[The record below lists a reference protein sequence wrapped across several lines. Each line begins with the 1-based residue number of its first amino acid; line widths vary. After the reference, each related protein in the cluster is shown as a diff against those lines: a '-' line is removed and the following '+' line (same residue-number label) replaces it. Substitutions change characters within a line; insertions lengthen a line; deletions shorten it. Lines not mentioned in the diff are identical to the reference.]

1 MKWIW
6 HLCLANMKQRGVRTM
21 LTILGVVIGIVSI
34 VSLLAIGIG
43 TKKELLSMAGAEGS
57 VTEIRI
63 YGVTEGKRKDQMI
76 TDRRIDEVEKLENV
90 SAVYPV
96 LSADVRLTYDKYVGY
111 WTIEGVPQEYLDGI
125 ETLHGRS
132 AEGDAWVPE
141 LIMGNQVL
149 ALFFHE
155 VTGTAYGDMMK
166 DGEKAELPDL
176 SGKKLDAV
184 FSWSD
189 TDSDRKVRLPIA
201 DMTKEDSY
209 SIYCNQDELKL
220 YLKRLAAGGKIPG
233 QPVNQN
239 DENYREWIYNSAIVE
254 ASDMECVKELEKQLK
269 DMGFQTESNIEFVEY
284 INKTMKL
291 AQLILAGIGM
301 IALIVAVIGIGNTMM
316 TAVYDRV
323 QEISML
329 KVLGAAP
336 DEILYLFLLE
346 SGILGGVGGVLG
358 VLVSYGISALGINGL
373 AVKLMNLPQGTQLA
387 EIPFW
392 LALTA
397 MAFAV
402 LLGMIAGFFP
412 ARWAV
417 KLNPIKGIS
426 GK

>member
-6 HLCLANMKQRGVRTM
+6 HLCCANMKQRGIRTM
-21 LTILGVVIGIVSI
+21 LTILGVVIGIISI
-34 VSLLAIGIG
+34 VSLLAISIG
-43 TKKELLSMAGAEGS
+43 TKKELLDMADAEGS

-76 TDRRIDEVEKLENV
+76 TDRRLGEVEELEHV

-96 LSADVRLTYDKYVGY
+96 LSADVRLTYDNYVGY

-125 ETLHGRS
+125 ETLNGKRT
-132 AEGDAWVPE
+132 EGDAWVPE

-149 ALFFHE
+149 SLFFQE
-155 VTGTAYGDMMK
+155 GTGITYGETVK
-166 DGEKAELPDL
+166 DEEKAGMPDL
-176 SGKKLDAV
+176 SGRKLDAI
-184 FSWSD
+184 FSWND
-189 TDSDRKVRLPIA
+189 TDSNKKVRLPIA
-201 DMTKEDSY
+201 DMTKQDSY

-220 YLKRLAAGGKIPG
+220 YLKRLAAGGNIPG

-254 ASDMECVKELEKQLK
+254 ASDMESVRELEEQLK
-269 DMGFQTESNIEFVEY
+269 DMGFRTESNIEFVEY

-301 IALIVAVIGIGNTMM
+301 IALVVAVIGIGNTMT

-346 SGILGGVGGVLG
+346 SGILGGVGGLIG
-358 VLVSYGISALGINGL
+358 ILASYGISALMVNRL
-373 AVKLMNLPQGTQLA
+373 AVKVMNLPQETQLA
-387 EIPFW
+387 EIPLW
-392 LALTA
+392 LALVA
-397 MAFAV
+397 FAFAV
-402 LLGMIAGFFP
+402 LLGVAAGFFP

-417 KLNPIKGIS
+417 KLNPMEGMKG
-426 GK
+426 K

>member
-1 MKWIW
+1 
-6 HLCLANMKQRGVRTM
+6 M
-21 LTILGVVIGIVSI
+21 LTILGVVIGIISI
-34 VSLLAIGIG
+34 ISLLAISIG
-43 TKKELLSMAGAEGS
+43 TKKELLDMADAEGS

-76 TDRRIDEVEKLENV
+76 TDRRLGEVEELEHVN
-90 SAVYPV
+90 AVYPV
-96 LSADVRLTYDKYVGY
+96 LSADVRLTYDNYVGY

-125 ETLHGRS
+125 ETLNGKKT
-132 AEGDAWVPE
+132 EGDAWVPE

-149 ALFFHE
+149 SLFFHE
-155 VTGTAYGDMMK
+155 GTGITYGETVK
-166 DGEKAELPDL
+166 DEEKAGMPDL
-176 SGKKLDAV
+176 SGRKLDAI
-184 FSWSD
+184 FSWND
-189 TDSDRKVRLPIA
+189 TDSDKKVRLPIA
-201 DMTKEDSY
+201 DMTKQDSY

-220 YLKRLAAGGKIPG
+220 YLKRLAAGGNIPG

-254 ASDMECVKELEKQLK
+254 ASDMESVRELEEQLK
-269 DMGFQTESNIEFVEY
+269 NMGFRTESNIEFVEY

-301 IALIVAVIGIGNTMM
+301 IALVVAVIGIGNTMT

-346 SGILGGVGGVLG
+346 SGILGGVGGLIG
-358 VLVSYGISALGINGL
+358 ILASYGISALMVNRL
-373 AVKLMNLPQGTQLA
+373 AVKVMNLPQGTQLA
-387 EIPFW
+387 EIPLW
-392 LALTA
+392 LALA
-397 MAFAV
+397 AFAFAV
-402 LLGMIAGFFP
+402 LLGIAAGFFP

-417 KLNPIKGIS
+417 KLNPMEGMR

>member
-6 HLCLANMKQRGVRTM
+6 HLCCANMKQRGIRTM
-21 LTILGVVIGIVSI
+21 LTILGVVIGIISI
-34 VSLLAIGIG
+34 VSLLAISIG
-43 TKKELLSMAGAEGS
+43 TKKELLDMADAEGS

-76 TDRRIDEVEKLENV
+76 TDRRLGEVEELEHVN
-90 SAVYPV
+90 AVYPV
-96 LSADVRLTYDKYVGY
+96 LSADVRLTYDNYVGY

-125 ETLHGRS
+125 ETLNGKRT
-132 AEGDAWVPE
+132 EGDAWVPE

-149 ALFFHE
+149 SLFFHE
-155 VTGTAYGDMMK
+155 GTGITYGETVK
-166 DGEKAELPDL
+166 DEEKAGMPDL
-176 SGKKLDAV
+176 SGRKLDAI
-184 FSWSD
+184 FSWND
-189 TDSDRKVRLPIA
+189 TDSDKKVRLPIA
-201 DMTKEDSY
+201 DMTKQDSY

-254 ASDMECVKELEKQLK
+254 ASDMESVRELEEQLK
-269 DMGFQTESNIEFVEY
+269 DMGFRTESNIEFVEY

-301 IALIVAVIGIGNTMM
+301 IALVVAVIGIGNTMT

-346 SGILGGVGGVLG
+346 SGILGGVGGLIG
-358 VLVSYGISALGINGL
+358 ILASYGISALMVNRL
-373 AVKLMNLPQGTQLA
+373 AVKVMNLPQGTQLA
-387 EIPFW
+387 EIPLW
-392 LALTA
+392 LALA
-397 MAFAV
+397 AFAFAV
-402 LLGMIAGFFP
+402 LLGIAAGFFP

-417 KLNPIKGIS
+417 KLNPMEGMR